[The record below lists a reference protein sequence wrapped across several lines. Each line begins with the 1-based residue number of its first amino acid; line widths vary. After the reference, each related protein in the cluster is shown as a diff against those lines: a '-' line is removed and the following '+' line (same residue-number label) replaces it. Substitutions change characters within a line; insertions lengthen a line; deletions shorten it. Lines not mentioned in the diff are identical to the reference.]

1 MTATVDSLADAATL
15 LRATGRRLAKLWTP
29 DGQCAGYDRA
39 RTFTMHPVPLDGLD
53 ALAALLAHLQTRP
66 DCCIIRAEPLD
77 PGRRVAQRRLLYADR
92 ATGELPTVR
101 ELPRHWV
108 ALDLDNVPR
117 PADVPV
123 TSLLECAAVAL
134 AGLPRAFTGARCIV
148 QATAGHGMKSGIRLR
163 LWFWCS
169 RALTG
174 AELKRWLRGT
184 FADPSVFGAVQPIY
198 TAAPLFAP
206 GCTDPLPERM
216 AVLDGAALVVPPSVE
231 ALAPVAPT
239 PRPSV
244 SGAVLVGT
252 GAAYARA
259 ALVRAVA
266 RITGGGPRHPAL
278 VSEARSLARLIP
290 WGLLTE
296 GELRAV
302 LEAAAVL
309 AGKDDLA
316 EIHACIAW
324 GLANPAAPGHPPE
337 GV

>member
-1 MTATVDSLADAATL
+1 MNGAGDGLADTVTV

-39 RTFTMHPVPLDGLD
+39 RTFTMHPFSLDGLD
-53 ALAALLAHLQTRP
+53 ALARLLTRLRDRP
-66 DCCIIRAEPLD
+66 DCCIVRAEPLD
-77 PGRRVAQRRLLYADR
+77 PGRTAAQRRLLYADH

-101 ELPRHWV
+101 ERARYWL

-117 PADVPV
+117 PPGVPV
-123 TSLLECAAVAL
+123 TSLPECAAAAL
-134 AGLPRAFTGARCIV
+134 AGLPSAFTGARCIV
-148 QATAGHGMKSGIRLR
+148 QATAGHGMKPGIRLR

-174 AELKRWLRGT
+174 PELKRWLRGT
-184 FADPSVFGAVQPIY
+184 LADPSVFGAVQPIY

-216 AVLDGAALVVPPSVE
+216 ALLDGAALVLPPSAA
-231 ALAPVAPT
+231 ALAPARST
-239 PRPSV
+239 PRPSA
-244 SGAVLVGT
+244 SAAVYVGT

-266 RITGGGPRHPAL
+266 RITGGGPRHPAI

-290 WGLLTE
+290 AGLLTE

-302 LEAAAVL
+302 LEAAAVQ
-309 AGKDDLA
+309 AGKDDMA
-316 EIHACIAW
+316 EVHACIAW
-324 GLANPAAPGHPPE
+324 GLANPAAPARLPE